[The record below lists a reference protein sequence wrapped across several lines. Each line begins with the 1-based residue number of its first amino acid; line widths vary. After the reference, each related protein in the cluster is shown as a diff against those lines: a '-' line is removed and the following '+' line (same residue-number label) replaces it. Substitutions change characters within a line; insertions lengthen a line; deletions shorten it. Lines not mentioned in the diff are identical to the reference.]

1 VGALSGGTVAFTFDL
16 RAGSAVLQAALVTQP
31 QETMKP
37 RFLVV
42 CLALLLAG
50 SAFTPVLR
58 AANAPA
64 AKPESPA
71 VTQARN
77 ARLADLKRQHAATV
91 AEIQRLRAKIHQNA
105 GQQAAHARQGNAS
118 LPKDSLSE
126 LGSEDT
132 LKLQQMMDRKSQ
144 LEEMISNVMKE
155 SSDASNSIIG
165 NLK

>member
-1 VGALSGGTVAFTFDL
+1 
-16 RAGSAVLQAALVTQP
+16 
-31 QETMKP
+31 MKP
-37 RFLVV
+37 LFFVV
-42 CLALLLAG
+42 SLALLLAG

-58 AANAPA
+58 AANGPA

-71 VTQARN
+71 VAQARN
-77 ARLADLKRQHAATV
+77 ARLADLKRQHAANE
-91 AEIQRLRAKIHQNA
+91 AEIQRLRAKIRQDA
-105 GQQAAHARQGNAS
+105 DRRAAQARQGKT
-118 LPKDSLSE
+118 PHPTDSLSE
-126 LGSEDT
+126 LGSADQ